1 MPGRDEGA
9 EELQRTGQV
18 ARVAADGDR
27 HIRVAWIER
36 AGSGSPGVLVSA
48 SPGSGAGSV
57 ATLDAAALAKLLRL
71 VFIEGGHGVE
81 RTQARADHVD
91 LHLVVS
97 PLGRR
102 QRARV
107 RVLDRQAERRDV
119 EDVGEVRAAE
129 ALADAVLICPAG
141 GDVPPS
147 DDRVR
152 VVDAAE
158 LEGMLRA
165 SALIAWED
173 GIPHA
178 VAERYATLAE
188 TQATASAHDPI
199 GLRWLTTLALNRVPP
214 ELAGT
219 GQSADR
225 LLERIVF
232 RLLTTVF
239 RFGGQRLGE
248 AWRGER
254 VPDAVLTE
262 PGCPSEWAVFLDC
275 KAAGDGYT
283 MISSEERAQ
292 VEYVRD
298 RRDLAEADGHRLT
311 HTVIVSSDFAGD
323 FDRRAAALAKHEVKL
338 CYLRAGDL
346 VRLALAIE
354 TAEEPP
360 AVREAFPWTRVFDL
374 GRPEWADL
382 EQALEDARAA
392 ARSENTA

>member
-1 MPGRDEGA
+1 M
-9 EELQRTGQV
+9 
-18 ARVAADGDR
+18 
-27 HIRVAWIER
+27 
-36 AGSGSPGVLVSA
+36 
-48 SPGSGAGSV
+48 
-57 ATLDAAALAKLLRL
+57 LRL
-71 VFIEGGHGVE
+71 VFIEAGHNVE
-81 RTQARADHVD
+81 RTQPRANHVD

-97 PLGRR
+97 PLGRP

-107 RVLDRQAERRDV
+107 RVLSKDVEQRDV
-119 EDVGEVRAAE
+119 DDLVAVRSAE
-129 ALADAVLICPAG
+129 ALADAVLICPRSLT
-141 GDVPPS
+141 VPAS
-147 DDRVR
+147 DDHVR
-152 VVDAAE
+152 VVGAGE

-173 GIPHA
+173 GIPRA
-178 VAERYATLAE
+178 VAERYAALAE

-214 ELAGT
+214 ELTST

-225 LLERIVF
+225 LLERITF

-262 PGCPSEWAVFLDC
+262 PGCPSEWAAFLDC

-283 MISSEERAQ
+283 MIASEERAQ
-292 VEYVRD
+292 VEYVKD
-298 RRDLAEADGHRLT
+298 RRELAEADGHRLT
-311 HTVIVSSDFAGD
+311 HTVILSSDFAGN
-323 FDRRAAALAKHEVKL
+323 FDLRATALAKHGVQL
-338 CYLRAGDL
+338 CYLRAVDL
-346 VRLALAIE
+346 VRLALAVE

-360 AVREAFPWTRVFDL
+360 AVREAFPWTRIFDI

-382 EQALEDARAA
+382 EQALDDARA
-392 ARSENTA
+392 TAQAEATS